1 MSVGGLPPITPR
13 ATTATSTAATSA
25 IGAASSTQAAASLS
39 TPAFKND
46 ATLNAVARGEQ
57 TLEKGARGDAVKA
70 VQLAFRRLGAD
81 LGRWGADGIY
91 GTGTQNL
98 VATFQRQNGLTPSG
112 NVDRDT
118 LVALDGKLAALP
130 KPVNPNAD
138 KSIVMV
144 GMNEG
149 SAFEAREL
157 RKVARE
163 GVTHIGDSKAGDD
176 KVTIPVKEGGRTVQK
191 TFDLATDAGRND
203 YVAAIGVTGAQATKL
218 KGILA
223 EAGGDARDEVG
234 QLARVFAQAENGD
247 RQIERL
253 ILSGHSVGSGVWG
266 DNNGYFRMDLLSKLA
281 DTFPNAVR
289 QVEDLHIAGCY
300 SGGESA
306 VDKWRGI
313 FPNSKTVWAYGDS
326 APGSYTGAVKHLQ
339 KWEAATRGVG
349 QDPAKL
355 TRDLVRG
362 TRKGENVAVWNAV
375 RGLDNGEAPKP
386 FSQLRGEFDRR
397 RPAFD
402 EHFNGRSTVDNPQSG
417 PLRDYYNSMQR
428 LLQSRELPAGER
440 PGLEAQRDQTI
451 RLIYYNATVKGKFQA
466 AHSPA
471 IRAGYEKLGLVP
483 PDFSTLSRADALKAI
498 SEFQNKLNGTR
509 TKPPEAE
516 RLLPL
521 LTDGLRDLKSNVI
534 PEAWV

>member
-1 MSVGGLPPITPR
+1 MSVGGIPPGTPR
-13 ATTATSTAATSA
+13 TTTTTTGASGATPAAATT
-25 IGAASSTQAAASLS
+25 SSAAASLS

-57 TLEKGARGDAVKA
+57 TLEKGARGAAVKA
-70 VQLAFRRLGAD
+70 VQEGLQRLGAD
-81 LGRWGADGIY
+81 LGRWGADGAY
-91 GTGTQNL
+91 GTGTMNL
-98 VATFQRQNGLTPSG
+98 VAAFQRQNGLTPSG
-112 NVDRDT
+112 NVDKDT
-118 LVALDGKLAALP
+118 LLALDAKVAALP
-130 KPVNPNAD
+130 KPIKANAD

-149 SAFEAREL
+149 SAFEASEL

-176 KVTIPVKEGGRTVQK
+176 KVTLDVKEGGRTVKK
-191 TFDLATDAGRND
+191 TYDLATETGRND

-247 RQIERL
+247 RRIERL

-306 VDKWRGI
+306 IDKWRGI

-326 APGSYTGAVKHLQ
+326 APGSYSGAVTHL
-339 KWEAATRGVG
+339 KRWEAATRGVG

-386 FSQLRGEFDRR
+386 FSQLRSEFDRR

-402 EHFNGRSTVDNPQSG
+402 EHFSGRSSVDNPQSG

-428 LLQSRELPAGER
+428 LLQSRELPAAER

-466 AHSPA
+466 THAGA

-483 PDFSTLSRADALKAI
+483 PDFASLSRADALKAV
-498 SEFQNKLNGTR
+498 SEFQNKLGSAR

-521 LTDGLRDLKSNVI
+521 LVDGLRDLKSNVI